1 VFAFVLADFELETA
15 KQRDLFLQ
23 QMVG

>member
-15 KQRDLFLQ
+15 KQRDMFLQ